1 MGLFDRLRGRRS
13 HQTSL
18 TGWAIVMAACFGGCA
33 DREHKVVIS
42 VPEQRMVVLKNGVPL
57 AEYPVS
63 TSKFGLGDV
72 PGTRATPLGELEIAR
87 KIGDG
92 APVGAVFKNREP
104 TGEVL
109 VPDAPGRDPIVT
121 RILWLR
127 GLEAGNSNAYDRY
140 IYIHGTPEE
149 RRIGQPASFGC
160 VRMRSRDVISLYDE
174 VGTGARVI
182 IRNQPLRTAAAPYLA
197 AQATVSPPTAPVT
210 TPGIAA
216 PAYPTAP
223 VPGEVSAPSR

>member
-1 MGLFDRLRGRRS
+1 MSSLDRRRGTRRKPAWLVAVAALAVGGL
-13 HQTSL
+13 
-18 TGWAIVMAACFGGCA
+18 GGCA
-33 DREHKVVIS
+33 DHEHQVVIS
-42 VPEQRMVVLKNGVPL
+42 VPEQRMVVLKNGLPL
-57 AEYPVS
+57 ATYPVS
-63 TSKFGLGDV
+63 TSKFGLGDA

-92 APVGAVFKNREP
+92 APPGAVFKSREL

-127 GLEAGNSNAYDRY
+127 GLEAGNSHAFDRY

-149 RRIGQPASFGC
+149 RLIGRPASFGC

-182 IRNQPLRTAAAPYLA
+182 IRNQPLAVAAAPYLA
-197 AQATVSPPTAPVT
+197 ARASIPPLPPGSMAAGDATPPPPEAT
-210 TPGIAA
+210 
-216 PAYPTAP
+216 
-223 VPGEVSAPSR
+223 SR

>member
-1 MGLFDRLRGRRS
+1 MVAVCL
-13 HQTSL
+13 
-18 TGWAIVMAACFGGCA
+18 AGCA
-33 DREHKVVIS
+33 DRAHTVVIS
-42 VPEQRMVVLKNGVPL
+42 VPEQRMVLLKNGMPL

-63 TSKFGLGDV
+63 TSRFALGDE

-92 APVGAVFKNREP
+92 AAPGAVFKSREL

-127 GLEAGNSNAYDRY
+127 GLEAGNRNAYDRY

-149 RRIGQPASFGC
+149 RNIGHPASYGC
-160 VRMRSRDVISLYDE
+160 VRMRSRDVIRLYDE

-182 IRNQPLRTAAAPYLA
+182 IRNQPLGRAAAPYLA
-197 AQATVSPPTAPVT
+197 AQATVPPPAT
-210 TPGIAA
+210 TLPPAPGIAA
-216 PAYPTAP
+216 PVYPAA
-223 VPGEVSAPSR
+223 GEVSAPSR

>member
-1 MGLFDRLRGRRS
+1 MGKQEWTRGRPK
-13 HQTSL
+13 SL
-18 TGWAIVMAACFGGCA
+18 AWLALGALAVAGGLSGCA
-33 DREHKVVIS
+33 DHAHKVVIS
-42 VPEQRMVVLKNGVPL
+42 VPEQRMVVLENGLPL
-57 AEYPVS
+57 AVYPVS
-63 TSKFGLGDV
+63 TSKFGLGDA

-92 APVGAVFKNREP
+92 APLGGVFKSREL

-127 GLEAGNSNAYDRY
+127 GLEAGNRNAYDRY

-160 VRMRSRDVISLYDE
+160 VRMRSRDVINLYDE
-174 VGTGARVI
+174 VGDGARVI
-182 IRNQPLRTAAAPYLA
+182 IRNQPLATAAAPYLA
-197 AQATVSPPTAPVT
+197 AQASVPAPGVVGTMPPDAAASTPSVT
-210 TPGIAA
+210 NG
-216 PAYPTAP
+216 
-223 VPGEVSAPSR
+223 R